1 MANGTA
7 NYALGR
13 IEEGIKHI
21 TTRLD
26 EGNTRME
33 TLTTVTRDNATA
45 IGVIKETCASRMG
58 PGCHEYVTVKLP
70 FLGWPW
76 KIRKD
81 RVGVYALITVL
92 AIVYLYPA
100 MKAAGLIGSPPLTQ
114 DDLVVQH
121 PGTTNGTVVFRP
133 LLDKI
138 AKNP

>member
-7 NYALGR
+7 DYALGR
-13 IEEGIKHI
+13 IEEGITHI
-21 TTRLD
+21 KTKIDAASAERKAIMDLAT
-26 EGNTRME
+26 GNQKAVAAVRE
-33 TLTTVTRDNATA
+33 V
-45 IGVIKETCASRMG
+45 CASRMG

-121 PGTTNGTVVFRP
+121 PGTTNVTVVFRP

-138 AKNP
+138 AKKP